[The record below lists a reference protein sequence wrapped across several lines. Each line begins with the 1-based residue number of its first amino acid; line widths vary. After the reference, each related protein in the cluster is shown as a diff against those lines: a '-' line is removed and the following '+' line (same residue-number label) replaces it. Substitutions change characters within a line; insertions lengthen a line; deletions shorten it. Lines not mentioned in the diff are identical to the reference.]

1 MTGSGVAR
9 HPVVAFLREI
19 VDEWQRDGA
28 LNLGAALA
36 YYTLFAMAP
45 LLVLVIAIA
54 GLAFGRAAA
63 QGEIVSQIG
72 SRFEKAS

>member
-1 MTGSGVAR
+1 MAR

-19 VDEWQRDGA
+19 VDEWQHDGA

-54 GLAFGRAAA
+54 GFVERARAPLTAVVERRPEAEARLA
-63 QGEIVSQIG
+63 
-72 SRFEKAS
+72 